1 MKDPLVLRHRC
12 QRRLGSFCYPG
23 GPSRNVVEKLRST
36 SDSDEGRSDGEYEVG
51 GRKGKLCGSRLLS
64 LMKLEASITAALT
77 TQHNSGRVSSENLP
91 VQATLVSAALV
102 ICEFNDRQMHTA
114 IEV

>member
-1 MKDPLVLRHRC
+1 MKDPLVLRHRY

-23 GPSRNVVEKLRST
+23 GPSRNIVEKLRST

-64 LMKLEASITAALT
+64 LMKLKASITAAFFTREDLT
-77 TQHNSGRVSSENLP
+77 QQQHSTILIAFPPR
-91 VQATLVSAALV
+91 
-102 ICEFNDRQMHTA
+102 ICQYKRRWYLRP
-114 IEV
+114 